1 MVIPFQYF
9 FLFISTLA
17 CLDSALKVNMG
28 GFYLQLGV
36 LIGLIFFSLLLVTPK
51 YKFNSGVLSN
61 DPSITLFLL
70 LLFSHGF
77 LAMSYP
83 VYLQLISYSI
93 VFILLYISLAEGSS
107 QFNYQDVAFYC
118 LVILL
123 ITGFL
128 QYILINVFS
137 YQLELRGVSSDYYAG
152 NGDLA
157 YRMRGFFLEPNWYGL
172 ILFSWVYV
180 YIRSQK
186 TFSIRVV
193 LFLALC
199 MVALFLS
206 GNRLILLFL
215 VLLSVSFYFR
225 KVLEFFSSYVVF
237 LIVSISVGLFLY
249 LTLTGDFS
257 ADRSAIARFYTAVNV
272 YDVMSNSSVSEILY
286 GYGFSNWGYY
296 SNLMEFSWSNYMF
309 DQELTR
315 RDNSE
320 LYVVFFE
327 MGFVGLLFLAFDC
340 LLLSNK
346 NADSLDK
353 VFLACFYI
361 AAIFY
366 PIYTFMFYL
375 IPVMLV
381 RARVIKG
388 ERWS

>member
-9 FLFISTLA
+9 FLLVSTLA
-17 CLDSALKVNMG
+17 CFDSALKVG
-28 GFYLQLGV
+28 IGSFYLQLGI
-36 LIGLIFFSLLLVTPK
+36 LIGLVFFCILLATPK
-51 YKFNSGVLSN
+51 YKFNSGLLRD
-61 DPSITLFLL
+61 DPSIILFLL
-70 LLFSHGF
+70 LLLSHSF
-77 LAMSYP
+77 LAINNS
-83 VYLQLISYSI
+83 VYLQLISYAI
-93 VFILLYISLAEGSS
+93 VFLALYLSLAEGSS
-107 QFNYQDVAFYC
+107 QFDYRNVAFYC

-123 ITGFL
+123 ITGFI
-128 QYILINVFS
+128 QYILINGFS

-172 ILFSWVYV
+172 ILFSWFYV
-180 YIRSQK
+180 YLRSQI
-186 TFSIRVV
+186 TLNIRVI
-193 LFLALC
+193 LFSSLC
-199 MVALFLS
+199 LVALFLS

-215 VLLSVSFYFR
+215 ILLLTAFYIR
-225 KVLEFFSSYVVF
+225 QVLELFSTYVIF
-237 LIVSISVGLFLY
+237 LIVSIGVGLFLY
-249 LTLTGDFS
+249 LTLTGGFS
-257 ADRSAIARFYTAVNV
+257 ADRSAIARFYTAANI
-272 YDVMSNSSVSEILY
+272 YELMSNSSISEILY

-309 DQELTR
+309 DQKLTR

-327 MGFVGLLFLAFDC
+327 MGLVGLFLLALDC
-340 LLLSNK
+340 LMLSKK
-346 NADSLDK
+346 NADLLDK
-353 VFLACFYI
+353 IFLACFYI

-388 ERWS
+388 ERWN